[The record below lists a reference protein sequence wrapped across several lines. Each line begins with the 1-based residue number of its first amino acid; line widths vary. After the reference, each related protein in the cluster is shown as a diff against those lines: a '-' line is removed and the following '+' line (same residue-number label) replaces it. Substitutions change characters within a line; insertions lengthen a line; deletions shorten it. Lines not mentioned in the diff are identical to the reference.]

1 MAINSVTDSTT
12 EPRIAPTTIPTTTH
26 KAAKKNKHEHA
37 SQSSQTATSP
47 QTKGTVGVNIDTSK
61 VPETTKQEGSTA
73 AKPSINKYV

>member
-12 EPRIAPTTIPTTTH
+12 EPRTTPTTIPTTTH

-37 SQSSQTATSP
+37 SQSSQTATAT
-47 QTKGTVGVNIDTSK
+47 QIKGTVGVNIDTSK

-73 AKPSINKYV
+73 AKPSISKYV